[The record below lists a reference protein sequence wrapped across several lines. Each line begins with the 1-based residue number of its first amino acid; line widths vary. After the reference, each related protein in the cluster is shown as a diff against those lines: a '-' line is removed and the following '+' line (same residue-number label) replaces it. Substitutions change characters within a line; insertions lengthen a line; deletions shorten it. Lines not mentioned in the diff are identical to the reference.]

1 MHRTRLNSSPPS
13 IPDVSQSVA
22 MSLAGLSQ
30 ELAQRLGTAFGQN
43 DVMLIAFQRKLEG
56 PKVVPVIVDRKH
68 GGRSVSSI

>member
-1 MHRTRLNSSPPS
+1 
-13 IPDVSQSVA
+13 

-30 ELAQRLGTAFGQN
+30 ELAQRLGTALGQN

-68 GGRSVSSI
+68 GGRSLSSISY